1 MISASNIY
9 VQYGDRILLN
19 SVNVVI
25 GNRDRIGLVGR
36 NGAGKSTLMKILA
49 NYQSAEKGTIAKPSN
64 AKVGFLHQDIEIPK
78 GKSVMQEA
86 LTAFAEAKALEK
98 QIAQFNEAISTRTDY
113 ESADYAKLL
122 DQFSDAND
130 RFQLLGGYEM
140 EAKAEKVLLG
150 LGFKPTDFD
159 RPTQTF
165 SGGWQMRIEL
175 AKILLQQ
182 PDYVLLD
189 EPTNHLDIE
198 SIIWLEGFLKGYE
211 GAVVII
217 SHDKTF
223 LNNVTTRTVEVEL
236 GQLYDYKASYSKYL
250 ALRQERREK
259 QIAAY
264 KNQQKQIQHTEKLI
278 DKFRAK
284 ANKAKMAQSLIKQLD
299 RMDRVEIDNEDVA
312 AMKLRFPPAPR
323 SGDVVLD
330 ARQVYKSYGDN
341 EVIQSASFKMDRG
354 DRVAFVGQNGQGKTT
369 FAKVLIDELNYN
381 AGEIKLGHNVK
392 VGYYAQDQSERLPA
406 QLTVLETI
414 ERAAP
419 PDMQTRVRS
428 ILGAFLFSGEDQ
440 DKKVS
445 VLSGGER
452 ARLAMACL
460 LLKPINLLVLDE
472 PTNHLDIISKEVLKE
487 ALQKFDGS
495 LLLVSHDRDFLGG
508 LTNRT
513 IEFRDKALYEYLGDV
528 NFFLDKRKMNN
539 MREVSL
545 QESQLVEPQKAKIKS
560 REEMTP
566 EERKAFDRQKRELE
580 KAVLQAERKIEKT
593 EKAIAEIEAEMA
605 KTGFYESDRAEATLK
620 KYQELKNALDPAMEA
635 WEEAQMTLEELLNS

>member
-1 MISASNIY
+1 
-9 VQYGDRILLN
+9 
-19 SVNVVI
+19 
-25 GNRDRIGLVGR
+25 
-36 NGAGKSTLMKILA
+36 
-49 NYQSAEKGTIAKPSN
+49 
-64 AKVGFLHQDIEIPK
+64 
-78 GKSVMQEA
+78 
-86 LTAFAEAKALEK
+86 
-98 QIAQFNEAISTRTDY
+98 
-113 ESADYAKLL
+113 
-122 DQFSDAND
+122 
-130 RFQLLGGYEM
+130 
-140 EAKAEKVLLG
+140 
-150 LGFKPTDFD
+150 
-159 RPTQTF
+159 
-165 SGGWQMRIEL
+165 
-175 AKILLQQ
+175 
-182 PDYVLLD
+182 
-189 EPTNHLDIE
+189 
-198 SIIWLEGFLKGYE
+198 
-211 GAVVII
+211 
-217 SHDKTF
+217 
-223 LNNVTTRTVEVEL
+223 
-236 GQLYDYKASYSKYL
+236 
-250 ALRQERREK
+250 
-259 QIAAY
+259 
-264 KNQQKQIQHTEKLI
+264 
-278 DKFRAK
+278 
-284 ANKAKMAQSLIKQLD
+284 
-299 RMDRVEIDNEDVA
+299 
-312 AMKLRFPPAPR
+312 
-323 SGDVVLD
+323 
-330 ARQVYKSYGDN
+330 
-341 EVIQSASFKMDRG
+341 
-354 DRVAFVGQNGQGKTT
+354 QNGQGKTT